1 MVAPLP
7 ELEARLF
14 FDAPERSFRNI
25 SLWVN
30 DRNPSSFDGMLEL
43 FVAPGLRNFEP
54 AVLLESANDFPAV
67 HRGASFHLKNTH
79 FVYTH
84 QWLEMFHEEKP
95 MIGYEI
101 PFSSGEPNP

>member
-1 MVAPLP
+1 M
-7 ELEARLF
+7 F

-30 DRNPSSFDGMLEL
+30 DRDPSSFDGMLEL
-43 FVAPGLRNFEP
+43 FVAPGLCNLEP

-67 HRGASFHLKNTH
+67 HCGASFHSKNTH

-84 QWLEMFHEEKP
+84 QWQRMRQEEKP
-95 MIGYEI
+95 MIE
-101 PFSSGEPNP
+101 